1 MSRRMIAVLIAF
13 TLAAAALASTAALGS
28 GASQKAPQAQKK
40 TYTFYLVAGIASDAF
55 YLTMKKGAQAA
66 AKKLGNVKVVFTGSP
81 AAFSPNTQIPFLNG
95 AIARKPDAILI
106 APTDK
111 TALIAPI
118 QRAIKAGIPVA
129 TVDTFITKPV
139 AFTNISTDNPAG
151 GRAAAD
157 ALAKAIGK
165 SGDVAAISVNP
176 GISTTDQRR
185 DGFAA
190 QLKKYP
196 NINYLGVQYCNDDQT
211 KASNQTSALLAGHPN
226 LKGMFAMNVVSGNGV
241 TQAVKAAG
249 KSGKVKL
256 VEFDAGPPQVQALKA
271 GTIDALIAQYPYGI
285 GQKAVQL
292 AYKYYAGECQQPED
306 QEVPVQAVTMIT
318 GSESGGLRGSGPPAP
333 AHPRAH
339 VPPGRGS
346 VGLLFGR
353 QQRRR
358 AFVVRAGRRPDAASA
373 DRVRG
378 RHQDDLHA
386 RTNGRQGLSACSSGS
401 QSRVR

>member
-1 MSRRMIAVLIAF
+1 MSRRTIAVIIAF
-13 TLAAAALASTAALGS
+13 TLVAAALASTSALGS
-28 GASQKAPQAQKK
+28 GASRNAPQAQKK

-55 YLTMKKGAQAA
+55 YLTMKKGAQAQ
-66 AKKLGNVKVVFTGSP
+66 AKAIGNIKVVFTGSP

-95 AIARKPDAILI
+95 AIARHPDAILI

-129 TVDTFITKPV
+129 TVDTFITKPI
-139 AFTNISTDNPAG
+139 AFTNVSTDNPAG
-151 GRAAAD
+151 GRAAAV

-256 VEFDAGPPQVQALKA
+256 VEFDAGPPQVQALKG

-285 GQKAVQL
+285 GAKAVAL
-292 AYKYYAGECQQPED
+292 AYKY
-306 QEVPVQAVTMIT
+306 VTGNRRGIKKHYGT
-318 GSESGGLRGSGPPAP
+318 GSAIVT
-333 AHPRAH
+333 RAN
-339 VPPGRGS
+339 VNSKKIKPY
-346 VGLLFGR
+346 LY
-353 QQRRR
+353 
-358 AFVVRAGRRPDAASA
+358 RP
-373 DRVRG
+373 
-378 RHQDDLHA
+378 
-386 RTNGRQGLSACSSGS
+386 
-401 QSRVR
+401 

>member
-13 TLAAAALASTAALGS
+13 VFVAAALASTAAPDR
-28 GASQKAPQAQKK
+28 GASPQAPQAQQK
-40 TYTFYLVAGIASDAF
+40 TYTFYLVAGITSDAF

-111 TALIAPI
+111 TALITPI
-118 QRAIKAGIPVA
+118 QRAINAGIPVA
-129 TVDTFITKPV
+129 TVDTFITKPI
-139 AFTNISTDNPAG
+139 AFTNVSTDNPAG
-151 GRAAAD
+151 GRKAAD
-157 ALAKAIGK
+157 ALARAIGK
-165 SGDVAAISVNP
+165 SGEVAAISVNP

-185 DGFAA
+185 DGFAR

-196 NINYLGVQYCNDDQT
+196 RIRYWGVQYCNDDQT
-211 KASNQTSALLAGHPN
+211 KASNQTTALLAAHPN

-256 VEFDAGPPQVQALKA
+256 VEFDAGPPQVQALKG

-285 GQKAVQL
+285 GRLAVQL
-292 AYKYYAGECQQPED
+292 AYKYVTGKRAG
-306 QEVPVQAVTMIT
+306 IKKHYGT
-318 GSESGGLRGSGPPAP
+318 GSAIITRANVNSPAIKKY
-333 AHPRAH
+333 
-339 VPPGRGS
+339 
-346 VGLLFGR
+346 LY
-353 QQRRR
+353 
-358 AFVVRAGRRPDAASA
+358 RP
-373 DRVRG
+373 
-378 RHQDDLHA
+378 
-386 RTNGRQGLSACSSGS
+386 
-401 QSRVR
+401 

>member
-13 TLAAAALASTAALGS
+13 TLVAAALASTAALGNS
-28 GASQKAPQAQKK
+28 ASQKAPQSQKK

-55 YLTMKKGAQAA
+55 YLTMKKGAQAQ

-111 TALIAPI
+111 TARIGPI

-129 TVDTFITKPV
+129 TVDTFITKPI
-139 AFTNISTDNPAG
+139 AFTNVSTNNPAG
-151 GRAAAD
+151 GRAAAV
-157 ALAKAIGK
+157 ALAKAIGQ

-196 NINYLGVQYCNDDQT
+196 N
-211 KASNQTSALLAGHPN
+211 

-241 TQAVKAAG
+241 TQAVTAAG
-249 KSGKVKL
+249 KAGKVKL

-285 GQKAVQL
+285 GQQAVAL
-292 AYKYYAGECQQPED
+292 AYKYVTGHKAG
-306 QEVPVQAVTMIT
+306 IKKHYGT
-318 GSESGGLRGSGPPAP
+318 GSAIVT
-333 AHPRAH
+333 RAN
-339 VPPGRGS
+339 VNSPKIKKYLYSP
-346 VGLLFGR
+346 
-353 QQRRR
+353 
-358 AFVVRAGRRPDAASA
+358 
-373 DRVRG
+373 
-378 RHQDDLHA
+378 
-386 RTNGRQGLSACSSGS
+386 
-401 QSRVR
+401 

>member
-1 MSRRMIAVLIAF
+1 
-13 TLAAAALASTAALGS
+13 
-28 GASQKAPQAQKK
+28 
-40 TYTFYLVAGIASDAF
+40 
-55 YLTMKKGAQAA
+55 
-66 AKKLGNVKVVFTGSP
+66 
-81 AAFSPNTQIPFLNG
+81 LNG

-111 TALIAPI
+111 TALITPI
-118 QRAIKAGIPVA
+118 QRAINAGIPVA
-129 TVDTFITKPV
+129 TVDTFITKPI
-139 AFTNISTDNPAG
+139 AFTNVSTNNPAG
-151 GRAAAD
+151 GRAAAV

-211 KASNQTSALLAGHPN
+211 KASNQTSALLASHPN

-256 VEFDAGPPQVQALKA
+256 VEFDAGPPQVQALKG

-285 GQKAVQL
+285 GAKAVAL
-292 AYKYYAGECQQPED
+292 AYKYVTGHKAGIKKHYGTG
-306 QEVPVQAVTMIT
+306 AAIVT
-318 GSESGGLRGSGPPAP
+318 
-333 AHPRAH
+333 RAN
-339 VPPGRGS
+339 V
-346 VGLLFGR
+346 
-353 QQRRR
+353 
-358 AFVVRAGRRPDAASA
+358 
-373 DRVRG
+373 
-378 RHQDDLHA
+378 
-386 RTNGRQGLSACSSGS
+386 N
-401 QSRVR
+401 SRKIKPYLYTP